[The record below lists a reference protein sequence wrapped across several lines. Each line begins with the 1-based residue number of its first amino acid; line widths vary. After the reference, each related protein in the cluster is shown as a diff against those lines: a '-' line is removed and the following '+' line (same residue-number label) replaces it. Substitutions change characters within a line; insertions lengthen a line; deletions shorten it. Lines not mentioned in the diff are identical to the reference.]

1 MADITEMDTAHSE
14 KMARERFD
22 AVSEKSFDIIAD
34 YVSGE
39 KFLKNVALMLLY
51 ISAEKREAAL
61 EKLSDEMRGKIRA
74 ILSEIGEKKRTEAD
88 VMAAAGKVLKESLF
102 FGAEVSK
109 ELNEG
114 LPMSAQKYFLEND
127 KALFEQNPL
136 IHLANEKYLFTFE
149 DLVILDDRAI
159 QKVLRE
165 VDSQELAK
173 ALKNVDREVQDKIFR
188 NMSKRAADMLKED
201 MEFMGPVRLCDVED
215 SQIKIVKIIRKLE
228 ADGEI
233 VIAWGTDGELVV

>member
-88 VMAAAGKVLKESLF
+88 VMDGGGQ
-102 FGAEVSK
+102 GA
-109 ELNEG
+109 
-114 LPMSAQKYFLEND
+114 
-127 KALFEQNPL
+127 
-136 IHLANEKYLFTFE
+136 
-149 DLVILDDRAI
+149 
-159 QKVLRE
+159 
-165 VDSQELAK
+165 
-173 ALKNVDREVQDKIFR
+173 
-188 NMSKRAADMLKED
+188 
-201 MEFMGPVRLCDVED
+201 
-215 SQIKIVKIIRKLE
+215 
-228 ADGEI
+228 
-233 VIAWGTDGELVV
+233 

>member
-1 MADITEMDTAHSE
+1 
-14 KMARERFD
+14 
-22 AVSEKSFDIIAD
+22 
-34 YVSGE
+34 
-39 KFLKNVALMLLY
+39 MLW
-51 ISAEKREAAL
+51 
-61 EKLSDEMRGKIRA
+61 M
-74 ILSEIGEKKRTEAD
+74 
-88 VMAAAGKVLKESLF
+88 AAGKVLKESLF